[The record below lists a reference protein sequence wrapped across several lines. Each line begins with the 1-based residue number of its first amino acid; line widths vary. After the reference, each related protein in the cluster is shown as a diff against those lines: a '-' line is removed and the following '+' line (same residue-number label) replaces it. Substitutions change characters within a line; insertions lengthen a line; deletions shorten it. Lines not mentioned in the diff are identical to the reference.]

1 MERQKLHSRRWL
13 GAVAVAAAMFTVAA
27 TAFAQTTFT
36 LNGTSGTNVHV
47 GGFST
52 TGGLTLNLGFFAEYL
67 IVGGGGGGGG
77 YIGGG
82 GGGGGVESNIGQALL
97 QLAASNYT
105 ITVGA
110 GGAGGT
116 NNSRGLEGGQSTALG
131 ITAAGGGAG
140 GAYNS
145 VNGDAV
151 SQQDGTTGAS
161 GGGGAPYNN
170 QGISSDGGG
179 ATAGTVGGGG
189 RNSAS
194 GFRGGG
200 GGGAGSAG
208 TAGTA
213 STLGNGG
220 AGVASTITGST
231 VNYAGGGGGGGNSAQ
246 AGAGAGGL
254 GGGGNGGFDTSN
266 GSHGTANTGGGGGG
280 GGYAHPNTRTGG
292 NGGSGVVIIRYAG
305 NSNGIT
311 GGTVTSGTGT
321 ASGYTMHTF
330 TETGSGSLNLTGV
343 DMNARLGTKITSVI
357 TGTGNM
363 VYNGPGKLI
372 LSGNSTYNGSTTITA
387 GILQL
392 GDGGTQGAINSSAIT
407 NNGTLII
414 NRRNA
419 LKLDAVVSGT
429 GAFVQEGAGRTTLGG
444 ANTFTGGTTING
456 GSLATTAANRL
467 ATNGTV
473 IVNGGGLF
481 LLGGNQQISTLS
493 GAGAVDLGRYT
504 LTSGVSNSTFSGN
517 ISGLGGLVK
526 SGAGTFTLSGSNSF
540 FGDSFITEGTLVLN
554 STTALASDAIVTMSN
569 ASTMTVNQRTVI
581 GYLEQNSGTVNGP
594 GQLISSLIL
603 TESGAL
609 NSVIANGVDY
619 DVGLLKRT
627 AGTTTV
633 SAANTF
639 TGSVRIQGGTMQ
651 LVEGGSF
658 AAGSSLVMSAG
669 TMDLN
674 DKSQAFSAVNG
685 AGGTVSLGAGNLT
698 VNGAKRSEFLGA
710 ITGTG
715 ALAKQGAGTLVLG
728 GTNTYS
734 GATTVSG
741 GRLVV
746 DGVVAGSVV
755 TVESG
760 ATLAGSG
767 SVSTT
772 TVLSGGTI
780 APGNSPGSLS
790 INGDLSW
797 SGGGNYDWE
806 IFSLT
811 GGEGTGWDFLDVSG
825 SLLFAD
831 LSSGNKFNI
840 NIFSLAGI
848 EPDEIGA
855 LADFDAGGS
864 YSWRILGAGSAITG
878 FDANLFNLNTAS
890 FVANNPGANA
900 NLFTLDAQGSD
911 LFLLYNAGPGP
922 EPIPEPGTWAA
933 AALLV
938 GGAAF
943 LRWRRRKTA

>member
-1 MERQKLHSRRWL
+1 M
-13 GAVAVAAAMFTVAA
+13 AAAMFTVAA

-52 TGGLTLNLGFFAEYL
+52 TGGLTLDLGFFAEYL
-67 IVGGGGGGGG
+67 IVGGGGGGAGRDSGG
-77 YIGGG
+77 GGAGGGLLSNVGGAGLRLGSTNYSLTVGGGGAGSADIGDGTGTGTKGGNSSFADLTAYGGG
-82 GGGGGVESNIGQALL
+82 GGGNYAVAGQGGS
-97 QLAASNYT
+97 
-105 ITVGA
+105 TVGSA
-110 GGAGGT
+110 GGSGRASTTSSATTSGQGSNGG
-116 NNSRGLEGGQSTALG
+116 RG
-131 ITAAGGGAG
+131 
-140 GAYNS
+140 
-145 VNGDAV
+145 
-151 SQQDGTTGAS
+151 S
-161 GGGGAPYNN
+161 GGGNAA
-170 QGISSDGGG
+170 SD
-179 ATAGTVGGGG
+179 T
-189 RNSAS
+189 
-194 GFRGGG
+194 GGG
-200 GGGAGSAG
+200 GGGAGAVGVAGTTTSAG
-208 TAGTA
+208 A
-213 STLGNGG
+213 GG
-220 AGVASTITGST
+220 AGLASTITGST
-231 VNYAGGGGGGGNSAQ
+231 SYYGGGGGGAAHRDTTL
-246 AGAGAGGL
+246 AGTNAYGAGGL
-254 GGGGNGGFDTSN
+254 GGGGSGGVNSGNNGQS
-266 GSHGTANTGGGGGG
+266 GTANTGGGGGAARG
-280 GGYAHPNTRTGG
+280 IGAT
-292 NGGSGVVIIRYAG
+292 GGSGGSGLVVVRYEGTQAA
-305 NSNGIT
+305 T

-330 TETGSGSLNLTGV
+330 TETGNGALDLSGV

-387 GILQL
+387 GTLQL
-392 GDGGTQGAINSSAIT
+392 GDGSTQGAINSSAIT

-419 LKLDAVVSGT
+419 LRLDAVISGT

-444 ANTFTGGTTING
+444 ASTFTGGTTING

-467 ATNGTV
+467 ATNGAV

-493 GAGAVDLGRYT
+493 GAGAVELGRYT

-609 NSVIANGVDY
+609 NSVIANGIDY

-674 DKSQAFSAVNG
+674 DKSQTFSAVNG
-685 AGGTVSLGAGNLT
+685 AGGTVALGAGNLT
-698 VNGAKRSEFLGA
+698 VNGEKRSEFLGV

-715 ALAKQGAGTLVLG
+715 ALVKQGAGTLVLG

-746 DGVVAGSVV
+746 DGVVAGSGV

-767 SVSTT
+767 NVGTT
-772 TVLSGGTI
+772 AVLSGATI

-790 INGDLSW
+790 IDGDLSW

-831 LSSGNKFNI
+831 LSSDNKFNI

-855 LADFDAGGS
+855 LAAFDAGGG
-864 YSWRILGAGSAITG
+864 YSWRILGAGSTIAG
-878 FDANLFNLNTAS
+878 FDASWFNLNTAS
-890 FVANNPGANA
+890 FVANNPGADA

-911 LFLLYNAGPGP
+911 LFLLYNGGPGP

-933 AALLV
+933 AALLL
-938 GGAAF
+938 GAAGYV
-943 LRWRRRKTA
+943 RWRKRAKTA